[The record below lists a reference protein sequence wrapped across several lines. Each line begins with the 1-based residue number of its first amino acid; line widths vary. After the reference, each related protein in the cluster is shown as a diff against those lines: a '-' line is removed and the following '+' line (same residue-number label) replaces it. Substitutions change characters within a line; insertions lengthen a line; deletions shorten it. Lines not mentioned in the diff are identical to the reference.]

1 MSLTRRSFLAA
12 TAATTLVSLSHV
24 AFAEG
29 ANEKAAQ
36 QPAVPAMDFSFDSLS
51 SEMEM
56 LASKDYVAPKESDE
70 DYLQKLAYDAY
81 RMIRFN
87 PEKAKFADIDQSA
100 FRLHAFH
107 MGWLFKTPVALYEV
121 SEGKA
126 TPVSFS
132 TDDFIY
138 ERQVRDMVPEHVTL
152 PGIAGFRLHY
162 PLNRPDVFDE
172 LIAFQGASYFRALGK
187 GSVYGLSA
195 RGLAINT
202 GGSEPE
208 EFPVFTRFYVER
220 PKSSEQK
227 LKIYAALESQSVTG
241 AFRFEIAPGNNTVI
255 NTTARLYL
263 REDIPQLGIAPL
275 TSMFLFAERNRDAFD
290 DYRPNVH
297 DSDGLEIIKQ
307 NGERVWRPLSNPP
320 KLASSYFAE
329 QSPKSFG
336 LMQRDREF
344 DHFQD
349 VSALYERRP
358 SLRIEP
364 VGDWGKGSVRL
375 VEIPSELEVNDNIV
389 AFWVPEKGG
398 KAGERYEYAYQMH
411 WGDLPA
417 KDEEGLAYVLETRS
431 GAGGVSGVENKDGTR
446 KFVIDFKDGVL
457 ADLPASEVEK
467 VKINSN
473 IMHGEIKTQ
482 TLTPI
487 PDERVWRL
495 VMDVSAPEGS
505 IVEMTTHLS
514 GFGRRLTET
523 WAYQWINQ

>member
-1 MSLTRRSFLAA
+1 MFLSRRSFLAA
-12 TAATTLVSLSHV
+12 TAATTLMSLNQL

-29 ANEKAAQ
+29 SDGAAAVA
-36 QPAVPAMDFSFDSLS
+36 PAEFSFDILS
-51 SEMEM
+51 ADMKA
-56 LASKDYVAPKESDE
+56 LAERAYKPLQEVNEG
-70 DYLQKLAYDAY
+70 YLQKLNYDAY
-81 RMIRFN
+81 RLIRYN
-87 PEKAKFADIDQSA
+87 PEKARLADIDQSA

-107 MGWLFKTPVALYEV
+107 MGWLFKTPVTLYEV

-126 TPVSFS
+126 SLVSFT

-138 ERQVRDMVPEHVTL
+138 EREARDVVPEHVTL

-208 EFPVFTRFYVER
+208 EFPVFTRFYVDR
-220 PKSSEQK
+220 PKSAEQQII
-227 LKIYAALESQSVTG
+227 IYAALESPSVTG
-241 AFRFEIAPGNNTVI
+241 AFRFVIAPGENTVI
-255 NTTARLYL
+255 ETTARLYM
-263 REDIPQLGIAPL
+263 REDVPQLGIAPL
-275 TSMFLFAERNRDAFD
+275 TSMFLFAERNRDQFD

-297 DSDGLEIIKQ
+297 DSDGLEIVKQ
-307 NGERVWRPLSNPP
+307 NGERVWRPLANPP

-329 QSPKSFG
+329 QSPKSFA
-336 LMQRDREF
+336 LLQRDRDF

-364 VGDWGKGSVRL
+364 IGDWGKGSVRL
-375 VEIPSELEVNDNIV
+375 VEIPSDLEVNDNIV
-389 AFWVPEKGG
+389 AFWVPEQGG
-398 KAGERYEYAYQMH
+398 KAGEAYEYSYRMH
-411 WGDLPA
+411 WGELPA
-417 KDEEGLAYVLETRS
+417 RAEQGLAYVLETRS
-431 GAGGVSGVENKDGTR
+431 GAGGVSGVENSDGSR

-467 VKINSN
+467 LKINSN
-473 IMHGEIKTQ
+473 IMNGEIKTQ

-487 PDERVWRL
+487 PGERVWRL
-495 VMDVSAPEGS
+495 VMDVSAPEGN
-505 IVEMTTHLS
+505 IVEMTAHLS
-514 GFGRRLTET
+514 GFGRRLSET
-523 WAYQWINQ
+523 WAYQWINH